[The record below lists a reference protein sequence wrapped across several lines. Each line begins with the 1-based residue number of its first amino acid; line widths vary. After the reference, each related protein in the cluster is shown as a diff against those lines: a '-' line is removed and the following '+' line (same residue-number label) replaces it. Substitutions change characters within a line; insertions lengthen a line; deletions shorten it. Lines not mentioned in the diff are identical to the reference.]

1 MKQTLGQDLLMRS
14 IKIIDIGYIAV
25 IYMAFSFFFA
35 VLTDKIMGKFDEKK
49 ESAKPKWQLTLEV
62 IIAVWAY
69 GVLIYIVRNLVEV
82 IPFPLDG
89 YQGFEHKRVKELG
102 SAIIFSFTYLLF
114 SSYLKSKLSYYYN
127 YISSTISVRPSSTP
141 VVIIPKV

>member
-35 VLTDKIMGKFDEKK
+35 FLTDKIMGKFDEKK
-49 ESAKPKWQLTLEV
+49 ETAKPKWQLTLEV

-141 VVIIPKV
+141 VVRIPKV